1 MRYANVKL
9 GRYCESSRTYDV
21 EIHVYNYSN
30 GINLVVTI
38 RLY

>member
-9 GRYCESSRTYDV
+9 GRYFESSRTYDV
-21 EIHVYNYSN
+21 AIHVYNCNNS
-30 GINLVVTI
+30 INLIVTI